1 LALIGQDGTIA
12 PETPNY
18 VMYAR
23 SQFCASRSLSGS
35 AASRIGLP
43 EFGQVM
49 TLAEQQPVVEIASG
63 EPLAK
68 AWLIHNKGELIGY
81 FILSLTF
88 SLRSGRGAVLD
99 QIYLT
104 PELRTHRVVCRA
116 IEFAEYQAALVGA
129 SMLDLKFT
137 FKGRREPVAFERI
150 GFQKG
155 HSFMSKKLEPRP
167 TYYRR
172 TRLSE

>member
-1 LALIGQDGTIA
+1 MSC
-12 PETPNY
+12 TPVLNF
-18 VMYAR
+18 VR
-23 SQFCASRSLSGS
+23 VEASRGAQLLELVCRSYS
-35 AASRIGLP
+35 

-49 TLAEQQPVVEIASG
+49 TLAEQQAVVEIASG

-68 AWLIHNKGELIGY
+68 AWLILNEGELIGY

-137 FKGRREPVAFERI
+137 FKDRREPVAFERI

-155 HSFMSKKLEPRP
+155 HSFMSKQLEPWP

-172 TRLSE
+172 SRLSE

>member
-1 LALIGQDGTIA
+1 MLCTSVLDFVRVEASQGAQLL
-12 PETPNY
+12 EL
-18 VMYAR
+18 VCR
-23 SQFCASRSLSGS
+23 SYS
-35 AASRIGLP
+35 

-49 TLAEQQPVVEIASG
+49 TVAEQQAVVEIASS

-68 AWLIHNKGELIGY
+68 AWLIRSKGELIGY

-88 SLRSGRGAVLD
+88 SLRCSGRGAVLD

-137 FKGRREPVAFERI
+137 FKDRREPVAVERI

-155 HSFMSKKLEPRP
+155 HSFMSKQLEPWP

-172 TRLSE
+172 SRLSE

>member
-1 LALIGQDGTIA
+1 
-12 PETPNY
+12 
-18 VMYAR
+18 
-23 SQFCASRSLSGS
+23 
-35 AASRIGLP
+35 
-43 EFGQVM
+43 
-49 TLAEQQPVVEIASG
+49 
-63 EPLAK
+63 
-68 AWLIHNKGELIGY
+68 LIGY

-137 FKGRREPVAFERI
+137 FKDRREPVAVERI

-155 HSFMSKKLEPRP
+155 HSFMSKQLEPWP

-172 TRLSE
+172 SRLSE

>member
-1 LALIGQDGTIA
+1 MLC
-12 PETPNY
+12 TPVLNF
-18 VMYAR
+18 VR
-23 SQFCASRSLSGS
+23 VEASRGAQLLELVCRSYS
-35 AASRIGLP
+35 

-49 TLAEQQPVVEIASG
+49 TLAEQQAVVEITSG

-68 AWLIHNKGELIGY
+68 AWLIRRNGELIGY

-88 SLRSGRGAVLD
+88 SLRCGGRGALLD

-104 PELRTHRVVCRA
+104 PELRTHGVLCRV

-129 SMLDLKFT
+129 NMLDVKFT
-137 FKGRREPVAFERI
+137 FKDKREPVAFERI

-155 HSFMSKKLEPRP
+155 HSFMSKQLEPWP

-172 TRLSE
+172 SRLSE